1 MPRTKASAMTV
12 SAWRERKAAEGA
24 AGRATPV
31 RPVHHTGQ
39 TGAGLDR

>member
-1 MPRTKASAMTV
+1 VRIV
-12 SAWRERKAAEGA
+12 SVWGEQKIVGGA

-31 RPVHHTGQ
+31 RPMRGTGR